1 MVLQSAIFYQ
11 WFMKYVKVCSKQLF
25 VKERAQNML
34 QGILQY
40 AHSLL
45 TESIK
50 SNETVIDA
58 TCGNGHDTLLL
69 STLVGNAGHVLAF
82 DVQEQAIQNTRKLL
96 ADNNLTNVSYVHDS
110 HAEIEHYL
118 KKHAIDSIGGAVFNL
133 GYLPKSDKSVITEGP
148 STIQAID
155 TLLSYLKKQGL
166 IVIVVYHGHDGGK
179 TEKNM
184 VLEHVQQLDQK
195 KYHVL
200 QYGFINQKNHP
211 PFIIAIEKRVGI

>member
-25 VKERAQNML
+25 IKERAQNML

-45 TESIK
+45 IESIK

-96 ADNNLTNVSYVHDS
+96 ADKNLTNVSYVHDS
-110 HAEIEHYL
+110 HAEIEHRSEEHTSEL
-118 KKHAIDSIGGAVFNL
+118 QSRGHLVCRLLLEKKN
-133 GYLPKSDKSVITEGP
+133 K
-148 STIQAID
+148 
-155 TLLSYLKKQGL
+155 
-166 IVIVVYHGHDGGK
+166 
-179 TEKNM
+179 
-184 VLEHVQQLDQK
+184 
-195 KYHVL
+195 
-200 QYGFINQKNHP
+200 
-211 PFIIAIEKRVGI
+211 